1 MLMLVAVFNGC
12 SDPFQSDVDAAR
24 LIFKGK
30 EFDAFEARA
39 GLKVSEAKELVN
51 AYIKAEGLKT
61 LPTGSRIV
69 VDEQYFFATEE
80 RNKLGSLSLNGYYV
94 DPVKRNVVF
103 KCPNLT
109 YRPQ

>member
-1 MLMLVAVFNGC
+1 MLVALFNCC
-12 SDPFQSDVDAAR
+12 SDPFQSDVDEAR

-30 EFDAFEARA
+30 EFDAFEAQA
-39 GLKVSEAKELVN
+39 GLKASEAKELVN
-51 AYIKAEGLKT
+51 AYVEAEGSKA
-61 LPTGSRIV
+61 LPTGSCVV

-80 RNKLGSLSLNGYYV
+80 RNKLGWLSLNGYYV
-94 DPVKRNVVF
+94 DPVKHSVIF